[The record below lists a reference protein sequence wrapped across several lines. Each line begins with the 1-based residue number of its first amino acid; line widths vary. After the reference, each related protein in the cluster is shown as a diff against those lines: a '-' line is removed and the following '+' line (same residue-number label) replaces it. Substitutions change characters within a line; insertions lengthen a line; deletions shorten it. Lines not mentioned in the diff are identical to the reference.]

1 MKTCTITS
9 GFSAID
15 FDAVTA
21 LLQTTYWCKDTSKED
36 VILSAENSAL
46 VIGAFNLDGAQVGYA
61 RVVSDKVRLAYVMD
75 VIVAEEYRHQGI
87 ASDMLRVILDQSEL
101 QRVSHWLL
109 ATKDAHP
116 LYQTF
121 GFDNLKYPGIM
132 MELWKNK

>member
-1 MKTCTITS
+1 MKTYTISS
-9 GFSAID
+9 GFSAMD

-21 LLQTTYWCKDTSKED
+21 LLQATYWCKDTSKED

-46 VIGAFNLDGAQVGYA
+46 VVGAFNEDGVLVGYA

-87 ASDMLRVILDQSEL
+87 ASDMLRVMLNQPEL
-101 QRVSHWLL
+101 HRVSHWLL

-116 LYQTF
+116 LYRTF
-121 GFDNLKYPGIM
+121 GFDNLKYPSIM